1 MMAHA
6 KVVDRWEEGN
16 PTTVPADAKFERI
29 VGGGQSDP
37 FLFTV
42 YVDDYLLSKVQHS
55 DVDSSAL
62 NRLCFT
68 SLRPSTF
75 VRTE

>member
-29 VGGGQSDP
+29 VGGGAVGP
-37 FLFTV
+37 LLV
-42 YVDDYLLSKVQHS
+42 Y
-55 DVDSSAL
+55 
-62 NRLCFT
+62 RI
-68 SLRPSTF
+68 R
-75 VRTE
+75 